1 MSESNSILSYF
12 QDCQKVSNV
21 EITCPSPNASALGVK
36 PFSNN
41 GSEVCV
47 GFIMD
52 DVKKLQNCSF
62 YMAVVSDPYFF
73 PFDGPDQLHQL
84 KDKQLILK
92 VSSILIE

>member
-1 MSESNSILSYF
+1 MEIL
-12 QDCQKVSNV
+12 
-21 EITCPSPNASALGVK
+21 CPSPNASGLGVE

-52 DVKKLQNCSF
+52 DVKNLQNCSF
-62 YMAVVSDPYFF
+62 FIAIVSDPFFF
-73 PFDGPDQLHQL
+73 PFDGPNKLHQQ

-92 VSSILIE
+92 VSSIFCSISLLSN